1 MTRSYFFARVP
12 DRGRSALTRL
22 LIGAVVCGMVL
33 FPSVATGQASSRANT
48 QWLVDTARAVLVAGV
63 NLGLDEAGTRL
74 LGPTAWKGFKQV
86 LSPVVERLKQRFPA
100 LSFGRPNDKG
110 AADAGFDAA
119 AYLAQDAE
127 LQKLLVASYQSLA
140 EGQSEILVA
149 VHRLESLQKSNS
161 EDIHKILQ
169 IVTKM
174 GKEEQTTPATVQ
186 RRSGLSGGTAEQHLY
201 VGYSFGY
208 GGDWDGAI
216 AEYGEAI
223 RLNPD
228 YAEAHQA
235 LGVAFGWKGDIDGEI
250 REEGEAVR
258 LKPEYAEAHCELGKA
273 FGLKGDWY
281 GDMREERAALRLNAD
296 YAEAHQALGL
306 AIGEMG
312 DRDGEIREEG
322 EAIRL
327 KPYLVEAHCEL
338 GKALGFKGDWDGDM
352 REQRTALQ
360 LDADNADAHESL
372 GVVFEAKGNRQAA
385 FDEYRRAWALKPNS
399 TEYRGRYERLARQLG
414 QQ

>member
-1 MTRSYFFARVP
+1 
-12 DRGRSALTRL
+12 
-22 LIGAVVCGMVL
+22 MVL
-33 FPSVATGQASSRANT
+33 FPSVARGQAPSPSNT
-48 QWLVDTARAVLVAGV
+48 EWLVDTARAVLIAGV

-74 LGPTAWKGFKQV
+74 LGPTAWRGFRQV
-86 LSPVVERLKQRFPA
+86 LSPVVERLRQRFPA
-100 LSFGRPNDKG
+100 LSFGKPNDKG

-119 AYLAQDAE
+119 AYLGQNAE
-127 LQKLLVASYQSLA
+127 LQKLLVANYESLA
-140 EGQSEILVA
+140 GGQREILVA
-149 VHRLESLQKSNS
+149 VHRLESLQKNNS

-169 IVTKM
+169 IVTKIEIE
-174 GKEEQTTPATVQ
+174 KEQQSAPATVQ
-186 RRSGLSGGTAEQHLY
+186 RRSALSGGTAEQHLN
-201 VGYSFGY
+201 VGYSLGG

-216 AEYGEAI
+216 AEYREAI
-223 RLNPD
+223 RLNRD

-235 LGVAFGWKGDIDGEI
+235 LGVALAWKGDIDGEV
-250 REEGEAVR
+250 REEGEAIR
-258 LKPEYAEAHCELGKA
+258 LKPDYAEAHCGLGKA
-273 FGLKGDWY
+273 FGLKGDWH
-281 GDMREERAALRLNAD
+281 GDMREEQAALKLNAD

-360 LDADNADAHESL
+360 LDADYADAYESL

-385 FDEYRRAWALKPNS
+385 LDEYRRAWALKPNN
-399 TEYRGRYERLARQLG
+399 TEYRGRYERLATQLG